1 METQLAN
8 LIKQQGYDEE
18 DARKRQI
25 AINALKDQE
34 LITEQMITDEMNKQA
49 GVDRSAERDRGID
62 SSRMKVQNMTGE
74 LPACYQVL
82 V

>member
-8 LIKQQGYDEE
+8 LKKQQGYDEE

-34 LITEQMITDEMNKQA
+34 LITEQMITDEMNKTEQC
-49 GVDRSAERDRGID
+49 R
-62 SSRMKVQNMTGE
+62 
-74 LPACYQVL
+74 
-82 V
+82 